1 MDLIRRSPWNAQLLL
16 FLMAASTS
24 AQLQDNATFARHSS
38 GEVLRN
44 MIVVGPYVV
53 VGSSA
58 AIYVLNNSSLAQVGA
73 VNLASPNLLLV
84 ANYTSNEVL
93 FCGNSNCTLSP
104 VGALTSPSW
113 SYAWSTST
121 ASVINTATA
130 YNVAGSLTTDS
141 QGNKILVLGER
152 EVLQTGTLVPS
163 KVTLGSIMQAPV
175 SAYSAVA
182 YQAETKS
189 PSGREFLTS
198 FSYNNYVYFVFQLAT
213 ASPTNTRVAR
223 VCANDTGNV
232 FGGDNLKRLSYYEI
246 PLTCL
251 PPGLSSSA
259 VSTPTAASFFPSSS
273 AFNYD
278 PTIVVSSVMA
288 GNSYL
293 CAYSLTTIDN
303 LINQKYSTCVNGNGY
318 IGFLRNQDTPQCVFL
333 TPAAFASSVS
343 RVG

>member
-1 MDLIRRSPWNAQLLL
+1 MRRYPWDALVLLRL
-16 FLMAASTS
+16 LMAASTS
-24 AQLQDNATFARHSS
+24 AQLLNNATFARHSS

-58 AIYVLNNSSLAQVGA
+58 AVYTLNNSSLAQVGA

-121 ASVINTATA
+121 ASVINTATT
-130 YNVAGSLTTDS
+130 YNVAGSLTSDS

-152 EVLQTGTLVPS
+152 EVVAGAFVPS

-182 YQAETKS
+182 FQAEAKS

-223 VCANDTGNV
+223 VCANDTGNAV
-232 FGGDNLKRLSYYEI
+232 GGDSLKRLSYYEV

-278 PTIVVSSVMA
+278 PTIVVSSVIA
-288 GNSYL
+288 GNSSL

-318 IGFLRNQDTPQCVFL
+318 IGFLRNQDTQVCVLF
-333 TPAAFASSVS
+333 TPAAFTSSVS
-343 RVG
+343 RVE

>member
-1 MDLIRRSPWNAQLLL
+1 MRRYPWDAPVLLR

-24 AQLQDNATFARHSS
+24 AQLQNNATFARHSS

-58 AIYVLNNSSLAQVGA
+58 AVYALNHSSLAQVGA

-121 ASVINTATA
+121 AFVLTVINTATT

-152 EVLQTGTLVPS
+152 EVVAGALVPS

-175 SAYSAVA
+175 SAYSTVA
-182 YQAETKS
+182 FQAEAKS

-232 FGGDNLKRLSYYEI
+232 VGGDNLKRLSYYEI

-251 PPGLSSSA
+251 PPGQSSSA
-259 VSTPTAASFFPSSS
+259 VSTSTAASFFPSST

-278 PTIVVSSVMA
+278 PTIVVSSVIA
-288 GNSYL
+288 RNSSL
-293 CAYSLTTIDN
+293 CAYSLATIDN

-318 IGFLRNQDTPQCVFL
+318 IGFLRNQDTQQCVLL
-333 TPAAFASSVS
+333 TPAAFTSSVS

>member
-1 MDLIRRSPWNAQLLL
+1 MDLIRRSPWNVQLLL

-58 AIYVLNNSSLAQVGA
+58 AVYALNNSSLAQVGA

-113 SYAWSTST
+113 SYAWSTPA
-121 ASVINTATA
+121 ASVINTATT
-130 YNVAGSLTTDS
+130 YNVAGSLTSDS

-152 EVLQTGTLVPS
+152 EVVAGALVPS

-182 YQAETKS
+182 FQVEAKS

-232 FGGDNLKRLSYYEI
+232 VGGDNLKRLSYYEI
-246 PLTCL
+246 PLTCV

-273 AFNYD
+273 AFSYD
-278 PTIVVSSVMA
+278 PTIVVSSVIA

-293 CAYSLTTIDN
+293 CAYSLATIDN

-318 IGFLRNQDTPQCVFL
+318 IGFLRNQDTQVCVLL
-333 TPAAFASSVS
+333 TPAAFTSSVS